1 MIGSGLLA
9 NFGPGFLVAK
19 THKGC
24 PFMVMVAFQFFA
36 LYIYI
41 YVETYH
47 RSKGLNHQNIQNMH
61 QVESVHP
68 PPKKSHKYWL
78 SARSGFRHMT
88 G

>member
-41 YVETYH
+41 C
-47 RSKGLNHQNIQNMH
+47 GNLP
-61 QVESVHP
+61 QVKRLEPSEY
-68 PPKKSHKYWL
+68 SEYA
-78 SARSGFRHMT
+78 SS
-88 G
+88 